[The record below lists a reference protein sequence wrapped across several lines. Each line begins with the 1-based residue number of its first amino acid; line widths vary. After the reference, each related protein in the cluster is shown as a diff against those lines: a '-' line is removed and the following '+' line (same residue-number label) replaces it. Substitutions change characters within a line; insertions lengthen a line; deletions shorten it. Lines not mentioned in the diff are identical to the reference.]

1 MFPRYFLFF
10 FLIFLTG
17 CAAGQALLRNGTVT
31 TYYPDGTIRAVST
44 YENGRLNGI
53 RRNYR
58 ADGSLASA
66 ETYKNNKL
74 DGFKNTYYLN
84 DASWRTEL
92 YSKGK
97 CIEIVEY
104 DQNGRMIFERQ
115 NY

>member
-1 MFPRYFLFF
+1 MLRKAFFLFSLL
-10 FLIFLTG
+10 FLAG
-17 CAAGQALLRNGTVT
+17 CVTGQAIVRSGTVT
-31 TYYPDGTIRAVST
+31 VYYPEGGIRSVST
-44 YENGRLNGI
+44 YENGKLNGI

-84 DASWRTEL
+84 DAAWRTEL
-92 YSKGK
+92 YRNGK
-97 CIEIVEY
+97 RVEMVEY
-104 DQNGRMIFERQ
+104 DPEGRMIFEQQ